1 MKIERFFSK
10 LLLVAVLCTFC
21 ACSSDDD
28 EDLNTGGSGQGS
40 ISLNIG
46 GTNINLNN
54 VYWASEANDDN
65 TTYYE
70 LQFMSFDM
78 YAYQEGGDS

>member
-1 MKIERFFSK
+1 M
-10 LLLVAVLCTFC
+10 
-21 ACSSDDD
+21 
-28 EDLNTGGSGQGS
+28 
-40 ISLNIG
+40 NIG

-54 VYWASEANDDN
+54 VYWTSEANDDN

-78 YAYQEGGDS
+78 YAYQEGGDFSSFPSSYSVVYLSFDASVHLLNFRSALSAKTITICRELWI